1 LSPGRSI
8 GVATETEAVIGP
20 ASTLSAPKSRRC
32 DIYVYR
38 YGNRP
43 DHTHLDRS
51 HEVPNTVHGRQES
64 KAAPAL
70 SSRQLIAGEGSLGH
84 LDRAGCGATEEKART
99 SASKVVD
106 EKARNAAPAAKLRK
120 LNTGS
125 AGRFVATPIGDG
137 ADWIG
142 NPGRHQVAEGI
153 PRSPGSRR
161 RSYLVAGSTPSISP
175 SAIGGAARMVV
186 KNPGNRVV
194 AVSCPRSEKNEAR
207 ANPRHE
213 HGRLSC
219 SRVPRGLLSVRA
231 PSPVWPD
238 ESLANDC
245 CRWFSGDPR
254 GLRGGH

>member
-1 LSPGRSI
+1 
-8 GVATETEAVIGP
+8 VATETEAVIGP

-137 ADWIG
+137 ADKRLRHAINQGLQRDGSSQFTQTANSGLAQVGTAGTGRYGSIISGSLEQSNVSIADQFTKMIVAQNAYQANSKSITTASEDMQTVIG
-142 NPGRHQVAEGI
+142 LIR
-153 PRSPGSRR
+153 
-161 RSYLVAGSTPSISP
+161 
-175 SAIGGAARMVV
+175 
-186 KNPGNRVV
+186 
-194 AVSCPRSEKNEAR
+194 
-207 ANPRHE
+207 
-213 HGRLSC
+213 
-219 SRVPRGLLSVRA
+219 
-231 PSPVWPD
+231 
-238 ESLANDC
+238 
-245 CRWFSGDPR
+245 
-254 GLRGGH
+254 